1 MSLDE
6 AIVTLQRELTDI
18 HDTMRRCAR
27 CECFLVVAA
36 QARIDL
42 RNVESSAA
50 REARARFGA
59 WLDEAEG
66 RVKTCNNCE
75 VCVPSGPYQRF
86 TAELAGARRGEP
98 GRPQDACADG
108 CRDC

>member
-1 MSLDE
+1 MSLDD
-6 AIVTLQRELTDI
+6 AIATLQRELTDI
-18 HDTMRRCAR
+18 HDTMRRCAT

-42 RNVESSAA
+42 KDTESPVAH
-50 REARARFGA
+50 EARKLLET
-59 WLDEAEG
+59 WLDAAEG

-86 TAELAGARRGEP
+86 TAELAEGRR
-98 GRPQDACADG
+98 DG
-108 CRDC
+108 